1 MKESIKMSIRAIF
14 FDLGWTL
21 EIPETGDWMLTT
33 CFRKYYPKEVT
44 DRIDRD
50 LWHTAMHKAAQ
61 PLIDHHRMDTLETE
75 IEDFAQF
82 YEILMSSLPGVSI
95 TREIALEISRDRCY
109 NQNNVIVLPGTVSTL
124 QTLKDRGYL
133 LGVISDNWPST
144 RYRLEQTGI
153 AQYFDQM
160 TISSDLGVY
169 KPDERLFLHALKEMG
184 VSAQESAF
192 VDDLAGNLETA
203 ERLGMYPVLS
213 LVKPNTKEDP
223 RYTMIHAPEELLEL
237 EIFKK

>member
-33 CFRKYYPKEVT
+33 CFRKYYPKDVT

-50 LWHTAMHKAAQ
+50 LWHNAMRKAAQ
-61 PLIDHHRMDTLETE
+61 PLIDYHRMDDLETE
-75 IEDFAQF
+75 IKDFAQF
-82 YEILMSSLPGVSI
+82 YEILMSSLPSVTI
-95 TREIALEISRDRCY
+95 TPEIAEEISRDRCY
-109 NQNNVIVLPGTVSTL
+109 NLDNVLTLPGTVHTL

-144 RYRLEQTGI
+144 RYRLEKTDL
-153 AQYFDQM
+153 AQYFDQI
-160 TISSDLGVY
+160 TISSDLGIY
-169 KPDERLFLHALKEMG
+169 KPDERLFLHALQEMG
-184 VSAQESAF
+184 VPAQESAF
-192 VDDLAGNLETA
+192 VDDLAMNLETA
-203 ERLGMYPVLS
+203 EELGMYPVLS

-223 RYTMIHAPEELLEL
+223 RYAMIHAPEELLEL
-237 EIFKK
+237 EIFRK